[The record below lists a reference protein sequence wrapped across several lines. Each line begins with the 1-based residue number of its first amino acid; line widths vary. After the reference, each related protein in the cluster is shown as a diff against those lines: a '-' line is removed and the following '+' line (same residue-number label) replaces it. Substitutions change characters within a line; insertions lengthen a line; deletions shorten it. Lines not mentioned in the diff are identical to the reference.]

1 MRMSKNLSKITD
13 YVEREMVEV
22 ERKSW
27 VDEQYSEGQLRAFNS
42 VKTFIKLLDSEEK
55 RKLYEEGLYDISTG
69 EIYKV

>member
-1 MRMSKNLSKITD
+1 MRMSKNLSKIMD

-27 VDEQYSEGQLRAFNS
+27 ADEQYSEGQLQALNS

>member
-1 MRMSKNLSKITD
+1 MRMSKNLSKIMD
-13 YVEREMVEV
+13 YVEREIVEV
-22 ERKSW
+22 KRKTW
-27 VDEQYSEGQLRAFNS
+27 ADVRYREGQLQSLNS

>member
-22 ERKSW
+22 ERKTW
-27 VDEQYSEGQLRAFNS
+27 VDEQYSEGQLQALNS
-42 VKTFIKLLDSEEK
+42 VKKFIKLLDSEEK
-55 RKLYEEGLYDISTG
+55 RKLYEEGLYDIGTG

>member
-22 ERKSW
+22 ERKHW
-27 VDEQYSEGQLRAFNS
+27 VDEQYREGQLQALNS